1 MGISVVIN
9 TYNESANLQQCLDS
23 LKGFDEILVCDMEST
38 DDTVEIA
45 RRNGCRVVTFPR
57 GEHRCCEPARDFAV
71 HQAANEWVLVVDAD
85 EQITPDLRQYLYD
98 FIRDPG
104 EVAGLYIPRKNYV
117 MHRFRKSSYPDP
129 QLRFLKKEGSF
140 WPAII
145 HSVPSVDGIVRRIPP
160 ARTELALRHKS
171 VTLSDIIER
180 MNRYTTAQVEKKRG
194 KRVNLFNIVF
204 IPWWFFFRIY
214 ILGGSWRYG
223 VAGYIVAKKDA
234 VSRFYMLAKIYE
246 AQNDEKFRRSERNL

>member
-9 TYNESANLQQCLDS
+9 TYNESANLQHCLDS

-45 RRNGCRVVTFPR
+45 RRNGCRVVTFPK
-57 GEHRCCEPARDFAV
+57 GDHKCAEPARDFAN

-85 EQITPDLRQYLYD
+85 ELVTPELRQYLYD

-117 MHRFRKSSYPDP
+117 MHRFRKSSYPDA
-129 QLRFLKKEGSF
+129 QLRFFKKEGSH
-140 WPAII
+140 WPPYVHTFPTVAG
-145 HSVPSVDGIVRRIPP
+145 PTERIPP